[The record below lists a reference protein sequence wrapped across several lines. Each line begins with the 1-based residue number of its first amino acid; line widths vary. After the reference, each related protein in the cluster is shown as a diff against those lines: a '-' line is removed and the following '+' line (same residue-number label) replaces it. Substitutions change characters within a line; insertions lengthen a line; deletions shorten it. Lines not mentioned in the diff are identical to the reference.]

1 MKIEL
6 KRKELERLYVALC
19 GMDLDAMNLLTEIYV
34 SEETRKATEKA
45 LKADI
50 QSLESLRNDAYYEFD
65 VRDKIKIQ
73 EAIQKQLNKTMKVL
87 EEGERFKL

>member
-1 MKIEL
+1 MTKDKKENFKRIAERRVNKIL
-6 KRKELERLYVALC
+6 
-19 GMDLDAMNLLTEIYV
+19 
-34 SEETRKATEKA
+34 
-45 LKADI
+45 ADI

>member
-1 MKIEL
+1 MTKDKKENFKRIVERRVNKIL
-6 KRKELERLYVALC
+6 
-19 GMDLDAMNLLTEIYV
+19 
-34 SEETRKATEKA
+34 
-45 LKADI
+45 ADI